1 MQRLFAPR
9 KKRRRPGL
17 SFILFAF
24 TFLCVMGAA
33 SFVALLGIRS
43 GLIKQAAPQVRDLA
57 LDIGVFDPSTC
68 VVDALNRLDCSAE
81 AVGTPIRFAL
91 GKMREME
98 EQLARE
104 QALRI
109 AAEEKAKAATE
120 ALERI
125 ADSMQATQ
133 QLQAS
138 VDRAGTAA
146 QPYVMLPGDV
156 VQPFAKR
163 MTLVYRQPV
172 GTDKV
177 LLGSDLWNGDREM
190 EFYKPYRAAIGQNGQ
205 RTEFDLVVSPAPDW
219 NDGDRSIRL
228 ELKPQAEADPEPAAP
243 VVPAPEIATP

>member
-1 MQRLFAPR
+1 MQRIFAPK

-17 SFILFAF
+17 SFVLFAF
-24 TFLCVMGAA
+24 TFLCVIGAA

-43 GLIKQAAPQVRDLA
+43 GLIKSAAPQVRDLA
-57 LDIGVFDPSTC
+57 LDIGVLDTSAC
-68 VVDALNRLDCSAE
+68 VVDSLNRLDCSAD

-104 QALRI
+104 QALRL

-120 ALERI
+120 ALKRL
-125 ADSMQATQ
+125 ADNMQAAP
-133 QLQAS
+133 QLQGS
-138 VDRAGTAA
+138 VDRVGTAG

-177 LLGSDLWNGDREM
+177 LLGSDLWDGDREM
-190 EFYKPYRAAIGQNGQ
+190 EFYKPYRAVIDQAGLP
-205 RTEFDLVVSPAPDW
+205 TAVELMVSPAPDW

-228 ELKPQAEADPEPAAP
+228 ELKQQAE
-243 VVPAPEIATP
+243 VPAP

>member
-1 MQRLFAPR
+1 MQRIFAPK

-17 SFILFAF
+17 SFVLFAF
-24 TFLCVMGAA
+24 TFLCVIGAA

-43 GLIKQAAPQVRDLA
+43 GLIKSAAPQVRDLA
-57 LDIGVFDPSTC
+57 LDIGVLDTSAC
-68 VVDALNRLDCSAE
+68 VVDSLNRLDCSAD

-104 QALRI
+104 QALRL

-120 ALERI
+120 ALKRL
-125 ADSMQATQ
+125 ADNMQAAP
-133 QLQAS
+133 QLQGS
-138 VDRAGTAA
+138 VDRAGTAG

-177 LLGSDLWNGDREM
+177 LLGSDLWDGDREM
-190 EFYKPYRAAIGQNGQ
+190 EFYKPYRAVIDQAGLP
-205 RTEFDLVVSPAPDW
+205 TAVELVVSPAPDW

-228 ELKPQAEADPEPAAP
+228 ELKQQAEVP
-243 VVPAPEIATP
+243 VP